1 MKNHRGFTLP
11 ELLIVVAL
19 IGVLAA
25 VAIPAYQDYASR
37 SRMSE
42 VLMGAAACQTE
53 VTETVGAALQP
64 DVGSAL
70 SAACA
75 SAASNPGRYV
85 RSTQVT
91 ADGVVVI
98 TVNEVALGGA
108 ARPQRNQLWLR
119 PFVNGRPLDGSRD
132 GSRQITAWQCGPA
145 DAASNPIPVAVLP
158 QSCRWVAAS

>member
-1 MKNHRGFTLP
+1 MKKPRGFTLP

-25 VAIPAYQDYASR
+25 VALPAYQDYASR
-37 SRMSE
+37 SRMTE

-64 DVGSAL
+64 DVGGAL
-70 SAACA
+70 AAACA
-75 SAASNPGRYV
+75 NAATTPGRYV

-98 TVNEVALGGA
+98 TVNEATVGGA

-119 PFVNGRPLDGSRD
+119 PFVNGRPLDGGRD
-132 GSRQITAWQCGPA
+132 GSRQITAWECGPA
-145 DAASNPIPVAVLP
+145 DASSNPIPLAVLP
-158 QSCRWVAAS
+158 QSCRWAGS